1 MVDRVGDDVLT
12 TLAEAAAQ
20 DDPLTALAA
29 TGRLRKE
36 LERREAVLVRRAR
49 NAGTTWAEI
58 AAVLN
63 VSKQAVHKKYGGRG
77 LFGGKP

>member
-1 MVDRVGDDVLT
+1 MGDDVLT
-12 TLAEAAAQ
+12 TLAGAAAQ

-29 TGRLRKE
+29 AGRLRRE

-49 NAGTTWAEI
+49 NAGVTWAEI

-63 VSKQAVHKKYGGRG
+63 VSKQAVHKKYGGRA
-77 LFGGKP
+77 LFGGNP